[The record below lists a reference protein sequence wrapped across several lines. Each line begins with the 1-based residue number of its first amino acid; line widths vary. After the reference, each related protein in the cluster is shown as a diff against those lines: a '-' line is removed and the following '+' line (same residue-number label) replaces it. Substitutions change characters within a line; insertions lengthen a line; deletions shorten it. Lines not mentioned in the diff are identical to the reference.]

1 MRFFQ
6 TQLSQFEG
14 LDTQIL
20 GSSTDAAAPQKA
32 FADHCHLT
40 FPLVSDHPK
49 FEGAKA
55 FGVFNEERMSNTRVA
70 FVIDKAGI
78 IRAAIGPIQDM
89 EQYGREALETVKRL
103 QEDRA

>member
-32 FADHCHLT
+32 FADHCNLA
-40 FPLVSDHPK
+40 FPLVADHPK
-49 FEGAKA
+49 FEGARA
-55 FGVFNEERMSNTRVA
+55 FGVYNEERMQDARVT
-70 FVIDKAGI
+70 FIIDKEGI
-78 IRAAIGPIQDM
+78 IRHVIADKQDATDHPK
-89 EQYGREALETVKRL
+89 EALEFMKAL
-103 QEDRA
+103 K